1 MNLGSLEPYYS
12 LLLITRQIPSV
23 PTVTVGQTAS
33 QCFPAFRLAPVSWSH
48 QWNYRGS
55 NRSNSTGSLLVR
67 VATSQ
72 VTQVSISSVRCS
84 LSSFQYEFVHSLG
97 TTSNSSTDWGKQ
109 SSSGWRFFRNSLHFF
124 FRHLPHLIS
133 ISQPVAFAMIARAGK
148 FCARFLCISGEV
160 VVLFDPIYQRIS
172 ASRNIMFGSFCQ
184 CIEEAQDL

>member
-1 MNLGSLEPYYS
+1 MNPGSLEPYYS

-72 VTQVSISSVRCS
+72 
-84 LSSFQYEFVHSLG
+84 YEFVHSLG

-124 FRHLPHLIS
+124 FPASPSFDIYLTACSLCHD
-133 ISQPVAFAMIARAGK
+133 RASWEVLCALFVHFGRSSCPIWSHIPAN
-148 FCARFLCISGEV
+148 FCIQL
-160 VVLFDPIYQRIS
+160 S
-172 ASRNIMFGSFCQ
+172 ATPGI
-184 CIEEAQDL
+184 